1 MALLQFDNWDFKDD
15 LEHFETLYNMEYEE
29 FINTHKQN
37 NITIDLTN
45 KIVVSIRACSDKNL
59 PIDILTIFIPEEIKN
74 KYKSTLIY
82 AGHIAFIKFEYNNG
96 LIKYSYKDDECYPV
110 DMDELLNS
118 GDDVV
123 YCCEEKGFK
132 NSDIELQIEK
142 FIQATFDYNY
152 KFDKNNI
159 IILQGL

>member
-1 MALLQFDNWDFKDD
+1 MALIRLEEWDFKDD
-15 LEHFETLYNMEYEE
+15 LEHFETLYDMDYEK
-29 FINTHKQN
+29 FINTYKRD
-37 NITIDLTN
+37 IIIIDLTD
-45 KIVVSIRACSDKNL
+45 KIVVSLRADSNKNL
-59 PIDILTIFIPEEIKN
+59 PLDLLTVFIPEEF
-74 KYKSTLIY
+74 KYNYKATLIY
-82 AGHIAFIKFEYNNG
+82 SGHIAFIKLVYNNG
-96 LIKYSYKDDECYPV
+96 LIKYFYKDDECQPI

-132 NSDIELQIEK
+132 SSDIELQIEK

-159 IILQGL
+159 IVLQGL